1 MIDNPLPNQ
10 IMEQKQRDFED
21 DLFKDH
27 CYEQAKEICEQN
39 DVFTDL
45 IEHFQKWYHS
55 HYSDKPQEMPNIIS
69 AEDVDLINTWWD
81 EEGDLYDDYDIPFDV
96 DPTPQYLYDDTG
108 GEPPISAEER
118 NRKAFEAKQESHGD
132 HLFGL
137 RLH

>member
-39 DVFTDL
+39 YVFTDL

-55 HYSDKPQEMPNIIS
+55 YYSDKPQEMPNVIS

-81 EEGDLYDDYDIPFDV
+81 EEGDLYDDYISPYEDF
-96 DPTPQYLYDDTG
+96 DPTPYHGFQDDETC
-108 GEPPISAEER
+108 ISAKER
-118 NRKAFEAKQESHGD
+118 SRAAFEQK
-132 HLFGL
+132 L
-137 RLH
+137 RDKG